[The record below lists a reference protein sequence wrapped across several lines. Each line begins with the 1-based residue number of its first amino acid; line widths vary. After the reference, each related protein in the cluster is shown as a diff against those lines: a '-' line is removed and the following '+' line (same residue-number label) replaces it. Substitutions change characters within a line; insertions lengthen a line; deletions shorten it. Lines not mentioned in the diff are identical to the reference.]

1 MKERIEKEIQKY
13 RELNE
18 KMLRATIPCFTEV
31 DYNRGYI
38 DGLRFALE
46 VIEKHEAQPCED
58 CVSREAVK
66 DGMIK
71 YGFHALDMTVTEF
84 VEDCLPSVTPQKP
97 KGKWIEIEIDA
108 GEFIYKCTKCG
119 MRVINPYKYCPI
131 CGAEIGGADETN

>member
-46 VIEKHEAQPCED
+46 QIEKHEAESED
-58 CVSREAVK
+58 
-66 DGMIK
+66 
-71 YGFHALDMTVTEF
+71 
-84 VEDCLPSVTPQKP
+84 
-97 KGKWIEIEIDA
+97 
-108 GEFIYKCTKCG
+108 
-119 MRVINPYKYCPI
+119 
-131 CGAEIGGADETN
+131 AE